1 MSFLSTGPIEN
12 NAVGGLRPTQQV
24 TVKIDN
30 RSDTMSSLVTVEG
43 YYLDGTRTL
52 YVSETLNVLP
62 NQVVTTTY
70 YADLDA
76 FEFVFVT
83 SGTIDEQVQVSVWGK
98 NSSGGLVTPHRLV
111 SAELLGTT
119 TGEAGAT
126 GVTGATG
133 ATGTSPAG
141 LSEYAY
147 IYNTAAQTVPLEA
160 DVTFSNNGPIIGAI
174 TYTAGSSVIPI
185 GTAGDYAVW
194 FNATGVE
201 PNQFSLFQNGTSVA
215 GGIYGSCAGTQANP
229 GMVIVVA
236 AAGDSLTLRNHSSS
250 AAITLQTLSGG
261 TQVNANASILIQKIN

>member
-1 MSFLSTGPIEN
+1 MG
-12 NAVGGLRPTQQV
+12 A
-24 TVKIDN
+24 
-30 RSDTMSSLVTVEG
+30 
-43 YYLDGTRTL
+43 
-52 YVSETLNVLP
+52 
-62 NQVVTTTY
+62 
-70 YADLDA
+70 
-76 FEFVFVT
+76 
-83 SGTIDEQVQVSVWGK
+83 
-98 NSSGGLVTPHRLV
+98 
-111 SAELLGTT
+111 

-126 GVTGATG
+126 GVTG

-147 IYNTAAQTVPLEA
+147 IYNLAAQTVPLEA

-174 TYTAGSSVIPI
+174 THTAGSSVITI

-215 GGIYGSCAGTQANP
+215 GATYGSGAGTQANP

-261 TQVNANASILIQKIN
+261 TQANANASILIQKIN